1 MRAEAQLQLTQ
12 MHCYTNPTQI
22 RNRCLLGG
30 KGRGIFRDFKM
41 SRVSQTLPGVKT
53 EAGPGEGLLGRDCS
67 TADVPLQYNF
77 RLQALAGALPG
88 VQKASW

>member
-30 KGRGIFRDFKM
+30 KGRGVFRDFKM
-41 SRVSQTLPGVKT
+41 SRVRKEGGFLIQRLPPAVVGLSRHF
-53 EAGPGEGLLGRDCS
+53 EGW
-67 TADVPLQYNF
+67 ADM
-77 RLQALAGALPG
+77 
-88 VQKASW
+88 

>member
-22 RNRCLLGG
+22 RNRCILGG
-30 KGRGIFRDFKM
+30 KGRGIFSDFKM
-41 SRVSQTLPGVKT
+41 SRVSIQHDWSREQMGHV
-53 EAGPGEGLLGRDCS
+53 EDVDVLL
-67 TADVPLQYNF
+67 TAIGNSQYNF
-77 RLQALAGALPG
+77 RLQAIAGSLPG

>member
-22 RNRCLLGG
+22 RNRCILGG
-30 KGRGIFRDFKM
+30 KGRGIFSDFKM
-41 SRVSQTLPGVKT
+41 SRVSIQRDWSWEMGVV
-53 EAGPGEGLLGRDCS
+53 EDVDVLL
-67 TADVPLQYNF
+67 TAIGNSQYNF
-77 RLQALAGALPG
+77 RLQAIAGSLPG